1 MFVNVNDLEFGEYVS
16 YILDIENSK
25 LICINE
31 KYKVVYDLSEIE
43 ESNAIVLSREYIQTY
58 ETSRINY
65 ENLDLG
71 ERGITY
77 TKINYNKTEYIKLKR
92 IN

>member
-1 MFVNVNDLEFGEYVS
+1 MFVNVNDLEFEEYVS
-16 YILDIENSK
+16 YILDIENCK
-25 LICINE
+25 LICINDN
-31 KYKVVYDLSEIE
+31 YKVVYDLSEIE

-58 ETSRINY
+58 ETGRINY

-71 ERGITY
+71 ERGIKY
-77 TKINYNKTEYIKLKR
+77 TKINYNQTEYIKLKR